1 MAASGLLYTF
11 YTLTPLHAGSG
22 DSQGVVDLPIQREK
36 HTEFPVVFSSS
47 LKGSLRYLFENDDGL
62 KSFVPEIFGKEGTES
77 STGNV
82 VFTDAKVLL
91 FPVRSSEGV
100 FKWITSPFVLRRFTE
115 DIEFISRAA
124 TQIGDK
130 IDAGVTDDSAI
141 GFKKYDVP
149 IVLEDFVLTASD
161 KSSDASLTNTTQLLS
176 ILFPAA
182 SAQAAVNDRLLI
194 VSDSVFKEL
203 VKVGTQV
210 IARNELKENKISN
223 NLWYEEVVPPDA
235 LFYTVMRPR
244 TKGNESI
251 TDLGKGLTKK
261 VVQIG
266 GNETIGY
273 GFVQF
278 SADLVGNFQEGKV
291 DKEGKNQ

>member
-1 MAASGLLYTF
+1 MGATGLLYTF

-36 HTEFPVVFSSS
+36 HTQFPTVFSSS

-100 FKWITSPFVLRRFTE
+100 FKWVTCPFALKRFVE
-115 DIEFISRAA
+115 DIKFIGGMSVGI
-124 TQIGDK
+124 TTEPNVD
-130 IDAGVTDDSAI
+130 DDSAI

-161 KSSDASLTNTTQLLS
+161 KSSDASLTNTRESLSKLL
-176 ILFPAA
+176 PAA

-223 NLWYEEVVPPDA
+223 NLWYEEVIPPDG

-244 TKGNESI
+244 TKGNQSI
-251 TDLGKGLTKK
+251 DDLDTGLTKK

-278 SADLVGNFQEGKV
+278 SANLSEIVQADKGKEEE
-291 DKEGKNQ
+291 KKS

>member
-1 MAASGLLYTF
+1 MGATGLLYTF

-36 HTEFPVVFSSS
+36 HTQFPTVFSSS

-100 FKWITSPFVLRRFTE
+100 FKWVTCPFALKRFVE
-115 DIEFISRAA
+115 DIKFIGGMSVGI
-124 TQIGDK
+124 TTEPN
-130 IDAGVTDDSAI
+130 VDDDNAI

-161 KSSDASLTNTTQLLS
+161 KSSDASLTNTRESLSKLL
-176 ILFPAA
+176 PAA

-223 NLWYEEVVPPDA
+223 NLWYEEVIPPDG

-244 TKGNESI
+244 TKGNQSI
-251 TDLGKGLTKK
+251 DDLDTGLTKK

-278 SADLVGNFQEGKV
+278 SANLSEIVQADKGKEEE
-291 DKEGKNQ
+291 KKS

>member
-36 HTEFPVVFSSS
+36 HTQFPTVFSSS

-100 FKWITSPFVLRRFTE
+100 FKWVTCPFALKRFVE
-115 DIEFISRAA
+115 DIKFIGGMSVGI
-124 TQIGDK
+124 TTEPN
-130 IDAGVTDDSAI
+130 VDDDNAI

-161 KSSDASLTNTTQLLS
+161 KSLDASLTNTRESLSKLL
-176 ILFPAA
+176 PAA

-235 LFYTVMRPR
+235 VFYTTMKPR
-244 TKGNESI
+244 IKENESI
-251 TDLGKGLTKK
+251 NELNKGLAGK
-261 VVQIG
+261 VIQIG

-291 DKEGKNQ
+291 DKEGKNE